1 MRHKQIVLIID
12 YGSQYTQLIA
22 RRIREQSVYSEI
34 LPHSVKTDEIIQ
46 RSPTAVVLSGG
57 PDSVYAEAHLSSIL
71 PLWRW
76 ISLSLVSATDL
87 DSS

>member
-1 MRHKQIVLIID
+1 MRHKQTVLIID

-57 PDSVYAEAHLSSIL
+57 PDSVYAEGAPVLDDL
-71 PLWRW
+71 RWRCGERKRP
-76 ISLSLVSATDL
+76 A
-87 DSS
+87 